1 MQDIGFVHV
10 APTVIKMSF
19 GILGSGHQLKFVW
32 SLNVLARRH
41 LCVAH
46 TQHNAH
52 TSWLKAYICLLVD
65 AYQFYVQCLF
75 GLKKTCLCTCMDF
88 IRAHC
93 PLNFK
98 V

>member
-46 TQHNAH
+46 TQHNARGN

-75 GLKKTCLCTCMDF
+75 GLNKLAF
-88 IRAHC
+88 AHAWTS
-93 PLNFK
+93 LELI
-98 V
+98 VL